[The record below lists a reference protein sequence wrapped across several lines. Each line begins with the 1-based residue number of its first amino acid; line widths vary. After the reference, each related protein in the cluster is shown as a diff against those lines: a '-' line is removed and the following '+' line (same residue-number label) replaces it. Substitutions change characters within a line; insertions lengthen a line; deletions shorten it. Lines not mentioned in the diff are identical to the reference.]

1 MLGSLAAIII
11 AIWFYT
17 TARAMGKNP
26 VSWAVIGLLAYFIGA
41 ILWTV
46 LVTPP
51 LRDSVEHNQS
61 YILGFIVRY
70 AYVVVGVGCAMWV
83 KFKHLGS
90 LTEPE

>member
-1 MLGSLAAIII
+1 MLGSVAAIAL

-17 TARAMGKNP
+17 SAQSIGKNP
-26 VSWAVIGLLAYFIGA
+26 VKWAGIGLLAYFISA
-41 ILWTV
+41 ALWTF

-70 AYVVVGVGCAMWV
+70 GFVIVGVACASWV
-83 KFKHLGS
+83 KFKHLDDVD
-90 LTEPE
+90 